1 MGYSALI
8 DWGATLV
15 ALGLGTPDGAAVAA
29 MAITVRVLALV
40 VWGVGAGVLV
50 GALGAGE
57 QLRHLLNSQLEAIYS
72 EKRAI
77 NAIKPLLELDILI
90 FEVTRD
96 GDIVWQLQM
105 TDMLTAI
112 EERPSQAFYKAQ
124 RISLTTQ

>member
-1 MGYSALI
+1 
-8 DWGATLV
+8 
-15 ALGLGTPDGAAVAA
+15 
-29 MAITVRVLALV
+29 
-40 VWGVGAGVLV
+40 VLV